1 MSSGNFLT
9 ATTKCQEEESDD
21 SSGFK
26 KKKAQRMSFVP
37 LNHKRTRRQRTDY
50 KWSTHFFSWGLLSLI
65 LKWLGQVVTNGLLVC
80 FDEFLKCRRF
90 INWSNSRLSYI
101 FSLQFTTYFGLGI
114 CFSKSHRSFL
124 FHEFSSFSKNASE
137 FVVVVCLFFSPRG
150 NIFLYLVNSEIDVK
164 TCQEIDTLGSKL
176 WKTWRTVSCCNC

>member
-1 MSSGNFLT
+1 METSLLQQLNVRKKNLMIHL
-9 ATTKCQEEESDD
+9 AL
-21 SSGFK
+21 K

-137 FVVVVCLFFSPRG
+137 FVVVVCFFFSPRG

>member
-50 KWSTHFFSWGLLSLI
+50 K
-65 LKWLGQVVTNGLLVC
+65 
-80 FDEFLKCRRF
+80 
-90 INWSNSRLSYI
+90 
-101 FSLQFTTYFGLGI
+101 
-114 CFSKSHRSFL
+114 
-124 FHEFSSFSKNASE
+124 
-137 FVVVVCLFFSPRG
+137 
-150 NIFLYLVNSEIDVK
+150 
-164 TCQEIDTLGSKL
+164 
-176 WKTWRTVSCCNC
+176 